1 MTQADGES
9 SIMSGLYYERAKSFW
24 HRAPVKTKLLC
35 SALLLLGLILS
46 ANISILVVNTLFLL
60 TLAVVPGP
68 GITLLRRLKPF
79 VLFSLF
85 IVLFHSL
92 LNPANTTTWG
102 WLGWEGF
109 LYGST
114 VALRLVGIVG
124 LAQLFLMTTPPGEVF
139 RFFSSWHKDMGL
151 IMLLL
156 MGFLPVLKE
165 EMTVTMQAQQTRGL
179 QWRTLPERLRAYL
192 TMIIPVIIKSLY
204 RAQGMAS
211 LLLLRGYGED
221 RGKQVIQETFAP
233 AWAKGYCWILCLST
247 CFCAANLGLLLQSR
261 LLH

>member
-1 MTQADGES
+1 MTEGNSENG
-9 SIMSGLYYERAKSFW
+9 IMTGLYYEGTKSFW
-24 HRAPVKTKLLC
+24 HRAPVKTKLFC
-35 SALLLLGLILS
+35 SALLLLGLVLS
-46 ANISILVVNTLFLL
+46 VNISILVVNTLFLL

-68 GITLLRRLKPF
+68 GIALLRRLKPF
-79 VLFSLF
+79 VFFSLF

-114 VALRLVGIVG
+114 VALRLVSIVG
-124 LAQLFLMTTPPGEVF
+124 LAQLFLMTTPPGVVF
-139 RFFSSWHKDMGL
+139 RYFSSWHRDMGL

-165 EMTVTMQAQQTRGL
+165 EMTTTMQAQQTRGL
-179 QWRTLPERLRAYL
+179 HWQTLLERLQAYL

-211 LLLLRGYGED
+211 LLLLRGYGENQD
-221 RGKQVIQETFAP
+221 VQTHFTP
-233 AWAKGYCWILCLST
+233 AWTKGYYWIVALSS
-247 CFCAANLGLLLQSR
+247 CFCAANLVILLRSR
-261 LLH
+261 LMH

>member
-1 MTQADGES
+1 MTQGNGENG
-9 SIMSGLYYERAKSFW
+9 IMAGLYFESTKSFW
-24 HRAPVKTKLLC
+24 HRAPVKTKLFC
-35 SALLLLGLILS
+35 SFSLLLGLILS
-46 ANISILVVNTLFLL
+46 ANISILVVNTFFLL
-60 TLAVVPGP
+60 ALAVVPGP

-79 VLFSLF
+79 VFFSLF

-114 VALRLVGIVG
+114 VALRLVGIVS

-179 QWRTLPERLRAYL
+179 HWQTLPERLRAYL
-192 TMIIPVIIKSLY
+192 TMIIPVIIKALY

-221 RGKQVIQETFAP
+221 QGPSIVQTPFAP
-233 AWAKGYCWILCLST
+233 AWSKGYYWILFLST
-247 CFCAANLGLLLQSR
+247 GFFAVNLALLIKSR
-261 LLH
+261 LQY